1 MNIYSFAYLLWQI
14 AAMMQ
19 VNSIEVVELQGVNF
33 ELSLTSY
40 RYLAILFFDDSS
52 SSRDLEDMWTAA
64 SDKIQTLPHECE
76 MAKVKFLYILKLFA
90 SYGSLL

>member
-1 MNIYSFAYLLWQI
+1 MNFYSFAYLLWQT
-14 AAMMQ
+14 AML

-40 RYLAILFFDDSS
+40 RYLAILFYDDSNP
-52 SSRDLEDMWTAA
+52 SRDLEDMWTAA

-76 MAKVKFLYILKLFA
+76 MAKVK
-90 SYGSLL
+90 